1 MSKNPPPKKTQK
13 IGVSW
18 PNWLSRNGHR
28 RKYLREISQ
37 TAWKQAVASKLL
49 PKLGSDSEVYVIT
62 FKKIATLNNW
72 PKEHW
77 SAVLQTQL
85 KGKALRIFPELP
97 DDVIQDFN
105 QLQNALLAAY
115 ELSPEHYR
123 KRFRDIR
130 KSDSENYT
138 DFAFKMQNY
147 FKRWLNSLDSHH
159 DIDKLRPVVR
169 HTGFSPKVEFQ
180 NSVVCGV

>member
-1 MSKNPPPKKTQK
+1 
-13 IGVSW
+13 
-18 PNWLSRNGHR
+18 
-28 RKYLREISQ
+28 
-37 TAWKQAVASKLL
+37 
-49 PKLGSDSEVYVIT
+49 
-62 FKKIATLNNW
+62 
-72 PKEHW
+72 
-77 SAVLQTQL
+77 
-85 KGKALRIFPELP
+85 
-97 DDVIQDFN
+97 
-105 QLQNALLAAY
+105 LLAAY